1 VVGAANPINK
11 EDTMKLILAALLA
24 LAPPAAVN
32 ADETT
37 DLIAPSVLYMEATR
51 CLRTRALQTI

>member
-1 VVGAANPINK
+1 
-11 EDTMKLILAALLA
+11 MKLILAALLA